1 MESGTVNSVI
11 PQMSQE
17 NLERRGTR
25 RFTLR
30 LPVALHLP
38 NEEAQALTKDVSARG
53 IYFYC
58 SSTLNAGN
66 PLDFTLTLP
75 PEITLTSSV
84 QVRCHG
90 HAVRVEPDLESGRLG
105 VAAVID
111 DYQFLP

>member
-1 MESGTVNSVI
+1 MLQAIE
-11 PQMSQE
+11 
-17 NLERRGTR
+17 ERRGTR

-38 NEEAQALTKDVSARG
+38 KGEAEAHTKDVSARG

-58 SSTLNAGN
+58 SGGTLDEGN

-84 QVRCHG
+84 QVRCRG
-90 HAVRVEPDLESGRLG
+90 RAIRVEPEAGPGLLG

>member
-1 MESGTVNSVI
+1 
-11 PQMSQE
+11 MSQSAE
-17 NLERRGTR
+17 ERRGTR

-38 NEEAQALTKDVSARG
+38 RGEAQAHTKDVSARG

-58 SSTLNAGN
+58 DGETLDEGN
-66 PLDFTLTLP
+66 PLDFT
-75 PEITLTSSV
+75 TLTSSV
-84 QVRCHG
+84 QVRCRG
-90 HAVRVEPDLESGRLG
+90 RAIRIEPEAGLGMLG